1 MDIIV
6 QKYGGTSVADVNKL
20 ERVSK
25 NIIREKQNGKGVVVV
40 VSAQGKTTNKLIA
53 GEEEITKHPSKRE
66 HDVLVS
72 TGEQITIAKLSMML
86 NEMGHKAK
94 SYLAWQIPIVTN
106 DNFNNARIK
115 YINGD
120 KLKKD
125 LEEGYIL
132 IVAGFQG
139 ITEQGEITTLGRGGS
154 DTTAVALAATLKAR
168 CDIYTD
174 VDGVLTAD
182 PRAIENAR
190 KINNISYDEMLEF
203 ASMGAK
209 VLHNRCVEIAKENNT
224 ELYVRTIFEDGT
236 PSKGT
241 EISDTKNLETFSING
256 VTKDDNVSRIIV
268 TDVKNEIGST
278 YKLFKVL
285 ADESVDVDLVTQ
297 SMGENALR
305 TIAFTVKRNE
315 LERVIDILEN
325 NKKGIYKG
333 KILHDENLSKITII
347 GIGIEN
353 KPDVAAKMFEA
364 LSERKINIQMIN
376 TSEIKISVLVLSDRA
391 DEALEAVYDKFF
403 D

>member
-391 DEALEAVYDKFF
+391 DEALEVVYDKFF

>member
-25 NIIREKQNGKGVVVV
+25 NIIREKKNGKGVVVV

-72 TGEQITIAKLSMML
+72 TGEQITIAKLAMML

-224 ELYVRTIFEDGT
+224 ELYVRTIFEDGI

-391 DEALEAVYDKFF
+391 DEALEVVYDKFF

>member
-315 LERVIDILEN
+315 LERVIEILEN

-353 KPDVAAKMFEA
+353 KPDVASKMFEA

>member
-315 LERVIDILEN
+315 LEKVIDILEN

-353 KPDVAAKMFEA
+353 KPDVASKMFEA

>member
-1 MDIIV
+1 MEIIV
-6 QKYGGTSVADVNKL
+6 QKYGGTSVADVKKL

-25 NIIREKQNGKGVVVV
+25 NIIREKENGKAVIVV

-53 GEEEITKHPSKRE
+53 GEEEITRKPVKRE

-72 TGEQITIAKLSMML
+72 TGEQITISKLSMML

-154 DTTAVALAATLKAR
+154 DTTAVAIAATLDAR

-182 PRAIENAR
+182 PRAIENAK

-285 ADESVDVDLVTQ
+285 ADEKIDVDLVTQ

-305 TIAFTVKRNE
+305 TIAFTVKRND
-315 LERVIDILEN
+315 LERVIEILEE
-325 NKKGIYKG
+325 NKEGIYKG
-333 KILHDENLSKITII
+333 NILHDEDLSKITVI

-364 LSERKINIQMIN
+364 LAERKINIQMIN
-376 TSEIKISVLVLSDRA
+376 TSEIKISVLVSTEKA
-391 DEALEAVYDKFF
+391 DEALEVVYNKFF

>member
-353 KPDVAAKMFEA
+353 KPDVASKMFEA

>member
-325 NKKGIYKG
+325 NKNGIYKG

-353 KPDVAAKMFEA
+353 KPDVASKMFEA

>member
-236 PSKGT
+236 PSRGT

-315 LERVIDILEN
+315 LERVIEILEN

-353 KPDVAAKMFEA
+353 KPDVASKMFEA

>member
-182 PRAIENAR
+182 PRAIENAK

>member
-40 VSAQGKTTNKLIA
+40 VSAQGKTTNKLIV

-315 LERVIDILEN
+315 LEKVIDILEN
-325 NKKGIYKG
+325 NKNGIYKG

-353 KPDVAAKMFEA
+353 KPDVASKMFEA

>member
-182 PRAIENAR
+182 PRAIGNAR

-236 PSKGT
+236 PSRGT

-315 LERVIDILEN
+315 LEKVIDILEN

-353 KPDVAAKMFEA
+353 KPDVASKMFEA

>member
-72 TGEQITIAKLSMML
+72 VGEQITIAKLSMML

-315 LERVIDILEN
+315 LERVINILEN

-391 DEALEAVYDKFF
+391 DEALEVVYDKFF

>member
-268 TDVKNEIGST
+268 TDVKNEMGST

-315 LERVIDILEN
+315 LERVIEILEN

-353 KPDVAAKMFEA
+353 KPDVASKMFEA

>member
-376 TSEIKISVLVLSDRA
+376 TSEIKISVLVLLDRA

>member
-182 PRAIENAR
+182 PRAIGNAR

-315 LERVIDILEN
+315 LEKVIDILEN

-353 KPDVAAKMFEA
+353 KPDVASKMFEA

>member
-139 ITEQGEITTLGRGGS
+139 ITENGEITTLGRGGS

>member
-182 PRAIENAR
+182 PRAIGNAR

-315 LERVIDILEN
+315 LEKVIDILEN
-325 NKKGIYKG
+325 NKKRIYKG

-353 KPDVAAKMFEA
+353 KPDVASKMFEA

>member
-86 NEMGHKAK
+86 NEMGYKAK

-182 PRAIENAR
+182 PRAIENAK

-236 PSKGT
+236 PSRGT

-285 ADESVDVDLVTQ
+285 ADESVDIDLVTQ

-353 KPDVAAKMFEA
+353 KPDVASKMFEA

>member
-139 ITEQGEITTLGRGGS
+139 ITENGEITTLGRGGS

-325 NKKGIYKG
+325 NKNGIYKG

>member
-315 LERVIDILEN
+315 LERVINILEN

-376 TSEIKISVLVLSDRA
+376 TSEIKISVLVLSDKA
-391 DEALEAVYDKFF
+391 DEALEVVYDKFF